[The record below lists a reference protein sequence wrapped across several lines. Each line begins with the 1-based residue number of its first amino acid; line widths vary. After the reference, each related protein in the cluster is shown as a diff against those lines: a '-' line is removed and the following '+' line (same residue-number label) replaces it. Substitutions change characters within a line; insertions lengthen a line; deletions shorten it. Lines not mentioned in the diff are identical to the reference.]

1 MGTCTCTSYV
11 VPHFTAYKMRFVTL
25 VCLLAIC
32 DAAPRHLLQG
42 ERLPLPPEDTG
53 PPDVDFVPGVT
64 PSIKDD
70 VPGEFLAAATE
81 ASEGA
86 NLEGARG
93 GVTEGVFGADAADR
107 GPDLEG
113 ADAAE
118 DPQTELFASPTS
130 ADTGPQLEGEEAK
143 QVEELAGQSAEG
155 DAGQTGE
162 GDAGQSSEG
171 DAGQSTEG
179 GCDDTPP
186 PYSQFSCEEQKNF
199 GKCGE
204 EFMKGFCQAS
214 CGTCGETL
222 CIPDPP
228 PGSGS
233 SCEEQKNFGKC
244 SADFMQGFCCGVC

>member
-155 DAGQTGE
+155 DAGQ
-162 GDAGQSSEG
+162 SSEG

-228 PGSGS
+228 PGSGF